1 MSASLQERRER
12 VERRL
17 EALLLGLDETVRQ
30 VYESLL
36 ERGADYDELSPE
48 KSVARL
54 EGFHDYIITRE
65 ETGVA
70 HPTFSD
76 YLEAKRKFGDEMLSF
91 GTGRRSAVEEEVV
104 VPAPVEEVVPAVE
117 DAEEDVVLDE
127 FVEATP
133 LAASS
138 TDVEEDEKVTSFL
151 ADLEDLQEDSEED
164 SAEEVQI
171 VEDNAPVI
179 DDEEEVEGE
188 EVAPVSEDVV
198 IDDNDEVEAEEVAVE
213 EKPEEAPV
221 EEKRSV
227 WEDDDEE
234 VVIIADAEEAPA
246 TVVVSDDTKAFEGFI
261 APAAKEEEAP
271 AKSSAPVAGRINER
285 VIIDQDFSTKLGGY
299 NIDEVDDYL
308 DELATFFKSSHSAA
322 EYKARVKDIEEKT
335 FNKKGFKK
343 GFAINEVDD
352 FLDTVIL
359 ELENRAVEAK

>member
-91 GTGRRSAVEEEVV
+91 GTGRRSSLETE
-104 VPAPVEEVVPAVE
+104 APVEEAP
-117 DAEEDVVLDE
+117 EEVTANNEEEEVVLDE
-127 FVEATP
+127 FVETTP
-133 LAASS
+133 PVTSN
-138 TDVEEDEKVTSFL
+138 TEVEEQEKETSFL
-151 ADLEDLQEDSEED
+151 ADLNDLQEVNTESDEVEIAED
-164 SAEEVQI
+164 E
-171 VEDNAPVI
+171 PVI

-188 EVAPVSEDVV
+188 EIEPASEEVV
-198 IDDNDEVEAEEVAVE
+198 IDDNDDVEAEEVEAE
-213 EKPEEAPV
+213 DAPAEDAPV
-221 EEKRSV
+221 EAKPSV

-234 VVIIADAEEAPA
+234 VVIIADAEETPA
-246 TVVVSDDTKAFEGFI
+246 VVSVSNETKAFEGFV
-261 APAAKEEEAP
+261 APEKKEEAKAPEA
-271 AKSSAPVAGRINER
+271 SSASVAGRINDR
-285 VIIDQDFSTKLGGY
+285 VIIEQDFSTKLGGY
-299 NIDEVDDYL
+299 SIDEVDDYL
-308 DELATFFKSSHSAA
+308 DELANFFKTSHSAA
-322 EYKARVKDIEEKT
+322 SYKAKIEDIKEKG
-335 FNKKGFKK
+335 FNKKNFKK

-359 ELENRAVEAK
+359 ELENRAVESK